1 MSIET
6 EVRRALEI
14 DGKEYNFSKDLAFG
28 FWSIEGP
35 DGTIPS
41 KYTSWPKAV
50 EAAKQKAD
58 ELMKAEGREPEQK
71 EIPVVDVKEPEPEER
86 VKEVKPKEP
95 SLEEVMKAKGIEPKK
110 RVMRQK
116 QKLPEENVEA

>member
-1 MSIET
+1 MSIEQ

-14 DGKEYNFSKDLAFG
+14 DGKEYNFSKDLSFG

-35 DGTIPS
+35 DGTLPS
-41 KYTSWPKAV
+41 KYTSWPKAL

-58 ELMKAEGREPEQK
+58 ELMKAEGREPEE
-71 EIPVVDVKEPEPEER
+71 EIPVAEVKEPEPEER
-86 VKEVKPKEP
+86 VKEVQPKEP

-110 RVMRQK
+110 RIPRQK
-116 QKLPEENVEA
+116 QKLPEEKVEA